1 MLLLLLPA
9 PPVSSQD
16 TADLSTDLPLCAC
29 RRLLSSKDVME
40 SWMAPPLLLIDMLLL
55 LLLVV
60 SSNGGADLSTDDLSI
75 DLLWRRPLSSKD
87 MESLSNDEEASR
99 MDAVVATSARWER
112 CRRSGRTPSDFVS
125 RLPRREAPPLA
136 LAAMALALAA
146 MAAAG
151 AAAVAAAGIPCS

>member
-1 MLLLLLPA
+1 
-9 PPVSSQD
+9 
-16 TADLSTDLPLCAC
+16 
-29 RRLLSSKDVME
+29 
-40 SWMAPPLLLIDMLLL
+40 MAPPLLLIDMLLL